1 MNRHHEQQQGQQKRL
16 LIIDDEPD
24 LTIICGLA
32 LEYYGFQVDT
42 FNDSEEALSNFKPHY
57 YDLVILD
64 IKMPKMDGFEL
75 YDELKKK
82 DNDVKVCFL
91 TASQLYYEEFRKKE
105 YHALD
110 KRLFIR
116 KPIDNEDLLKEVNRI
131 MASSG
136 SVNKHRP
143 PSVY

>member
-1 MNRHHEQQQGQQKRL
+1 MNPTEVNDSHKNESIATPPKDKKRIL
-16 LIIDDEPD
+16 VVDDEPD
-24 LTIICGLA
+24 LTRAYSIA
-32 LEYYGFQVDT
+32 LEYNGFKVDT
-42 FNDSEEALSNFKPHY
+42 FNDSEEVLSNFKPDY

-82 DNDVKVCFL
+82 DSDAKICFL
-91 TASQLYYEEFRKKE
+91 TASELYYEEFRKKE

-110 KRLFIR
+110 KNLFIR

-131 MASSG
+131 MT
-136 SVNKHRP
+136 SV
-143 PSVY
+143 

>member
-1 MNRHHEQQQGQQKRL
+1 MNQRQPHQGRKRI
-16 LIIDDEPD
+16 LIVDDEPD
-24 LTIICGLA
+24 LTRLCSLA
-32 LEYYGFQVDT
+32 LEYHKFTVDT
-42 FNDSEEALSNFKPHY
+42 FNDSKEALSNFKPDY

-91 TASQLYYEEFRKKE
+91 TASELYYEEFRKKE

-131 MASSG
+131 LASA
-136 SVNKHRP
+136 
-143 PSVY
+143 

>member
-32 LEYYGFQVDT
+32 LEYYGFKVDT
-42 FNDSEEALSNFKPHY
+42 FNDSKEALSNFKPHY

-82 DNDVKVCFL
+82 DKDVKVCFL
-91 TASQLYYEEFRKKE
+91 TASELYYEEFRKKE

-110 KRLFIR
+110 RSLFIR
-116 KPIDNEDLLKEVNRI
+116 KPIGNEDLLKEVNRI
-131 MASSG
+131 LTSA
-136 SVNKHRP
+136 
-143 PSVY
+143 